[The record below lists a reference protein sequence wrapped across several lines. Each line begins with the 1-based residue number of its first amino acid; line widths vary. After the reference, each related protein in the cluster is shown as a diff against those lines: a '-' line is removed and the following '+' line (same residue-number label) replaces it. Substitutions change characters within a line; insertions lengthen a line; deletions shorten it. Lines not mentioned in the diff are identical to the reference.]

1 MYNFEALSSD
11 DRTEM
16 CADIGIKSPDEL
28 FEVIPKNA
36 RIEDFKLFNP
46 LSELEA
52 IKKLKKISKK
62 NNTDYACFLG
72 GGAYKKFIPAALGD
86 TVSRYEFLSA
96 YTPYQAEISQ
106 GSLQIMYEFQTM
118 ICNLCAQDVANA
130 SVYDGA
136 SACAEAILMACRLS
150 KKTKAFVD
158 ENINPNYLEVIKTY
172 LHAADVELI
181 VASDCKDEDL
191 ACKLYQSPNYLGE
204 IVEMPEKNA
213 NELIIACVDIS
224 TLSLLEPPK
233 SDITVGDFQTLG
245 LSLNFGGPYGGFICC
260 RDAYKRQLAGR
271 IVGKTVD
278 REGKDAYVL
287 TLQAREQHIR
297 REKATSNICSNQ
309 AHCALCATLYLSL
322 TGERGFKELNY
333 LAYKNAH
340 KLAQGLQNKG
350 YKILNKNFFNE
361 FTYELKSEQNA
372 QEYLAMLKERGIL
385 GGIALDD
392 KRILTAA
399 TELNDEEEIE
409 LYLSL

>member
-1 MYNFEALSSD
+1 MYNYEALSSD
-11 DRTEM
+11 DRIQM
-16 CADIGIKSPDEL
+16 CAKIGIKSSDEL
-28 FEVIPKNA
+28 FNVIPAGA
-36 RIEDFKLFNP
+36 RVTDFKLNEP
-46 LSELEA
+46 LSELEVQ
-52 IKKLKKISKK
+52 KKLKKISSE
-62 NNTDYACFLG
+62 NNTAYACFLG
-72 GGAYKKFIPAALGD
+72 AGAYKKFIPSALLD

-136 SACAEAILMACRLS
+136 TACAEAILMACRLS
-150 KKTKAFVD
+150 KKNKAFVD

-172 LHAADVELI
+172 LYAANIELI
-181 VASDCKDEDL
+181 ISNACNDEDL

-204 IVEMPEKNA
+204 IMQVPQKN
-213 NELIIACVDIS
+213 NKEIIIACVDIS

-260 RDAYKRQLAGR
+260 HDEYKRQLPGR

-278 REGKDAYVL
+278 KEGNDAYVL

-322 TGERGFKELNY
+322 LGEKGFREVNY

-340 KLAQGLQNKG
+340 NLAKGLQNKG
-350 YKILNKNFFNE
+350 YKILNENFFNE
-361 FTYELKSEQNA
+361 FVYELKDGQNA
-372 QEYLAMLKERGIL
+372 QIYLEMLKEKGIL
-385 GGIALDD
+385 GGIALDN

-399 TELNDEEEIE
+399 TELNDEDEIK

>member
-11 DRTEM
+11 ERAKM

-28 FEVIPKNA
+28 FDVIPKSA
-36 RIEDFKLFNP
+36 RIEDFKLFDP

-52 IKKLKKISKK
+52 IKKLRKISKK

-72 GGAYKKFIPAALGD
+72 GGAYKKFIPAALAD
-86 TVSRYEFLSA
+86 TASRYEFLSA

-172 LHAADVELI
+172 LYAADIDLI
-181 VASDCKDEDL
+181 VANDCRDEDL

-204 IVEMPEKNA
+204 IVEMPKKNA

-245 LSLNFGGPYGGFICC
+245 LPLSFGGPYGGFICC

-271 IVGKTVD
+271 IAGKTVD
-278 REGKDAYVL
+278 RVGKDAYVL

-322 TGERGFKELNY
+322 TGEKGFKELNY

-340 KLAQGLQNKG
+340 KLARGLQNKG

-361 FTYELKSEQNA
+361 FTYELKSGQNA
-372 QEYLAMLKERGIL
+372 EEYLAMLEEKGIL

-399 TELNDEEEIE
+399 TELNDDDEIE

>member
-11 DRTEM
+11 ERIKM
-16 CADIGIKSPDEL
+16 CADIGIKSTDEL
-28 FEVIPKNA
+28 FDVIPKSS
-36 RIEDFKLFNP
+36 RIENFDFFEP

-52 IKKLKKISKK
+52 LKKLKKISKK
-62 NNTDYACFLG
+62 NTTEYACFMG
-72 GGAYKKFIPAALGD
+72 GGAYKKFIPAALSD
-86 TVSRYEFLSA
+86 TASRYEFLSA

-130 SVYDGA
+130 SVYDAA
-136 SACAEAILMACRLS
+136 SACAEAILMACRLT
-150 KKTKAFVD
+150 KKIKAFVD

-172 LHAADVELI
+172 LYASDIELI
-181 VASDCKDEDL
+181 ISNTCDDIDL
-191 ACKLYQSPNYLGE
+191 ACKLYQSPNYFGE
-204 IVEMPEKNA
+204 IIEMPKKNS
-213 NELIIACVDIS
+213 NELIIACTDIS

-278 REGKDAYVL
+278 KEGKDAYVL

-309 AHCALCATLYLSL
+309 AHCALCAGLYLSL
-322 TGERGFKELNY
+322 IGEKGFRELNY

-340 KLAQGLQNKG
+340 KLAQGLENKG
-350 YKILNKNFFNE
+350 YKILNKSFFNE
-361 FTYELKSEQNA
+361 FTYELKENQNA
-372 QEYLAMLKERGIL
+372 QEYLQMLKEKGIL
-385 GGIALDD
+385 GGIALDE
-392 KRILTAA
+392 KRILTAV
-399 TELNDEEEIE
+399 TELNDNEEIE